1 MASAHSPSP
10 AHDPAPGSALPAEL
24 QARYQDPDVIDQLL
38 RETRTIAVV
47 GLSPDP
53 TRDSWQV
60 AHYLQAAGYR
70 IIPVNP
76 KAQEIL
82 GEKAY
87 GSLGEVPVPI
97 DLVDVFRRPADC
109 VDVAGQAVAA
119 GAKAIWFQRGVVNT
133 DAAALAERA
142 GLPVV
147 MDRCLLVEHAA
158 RRR

>member
-1 MASAHSPSP
+1 MSSSPSP
-10 AHDPAPGSALPAEL
+10 AHDPAPGSVLPPEL
-24 QARYQDPDVIDQLL
+24 LARYQDPDVIARLL
-38 RETRTIAVV
+38 AETRTIAVV

-53 TRDSWQV
+53 ARDSWQV

-76 KAQEIL
+76 KAIEIL
-82 GEKAY
+82 DETAY
-87 GSLGEVPVPI
+87 PSLADVPVPV

-109 VDVAGQAVAA
+109 VGVAEQAVAA
-119 GAKAIWFQRGVVNT
+119 GAKAIWFQLGVISP

-142 GLPVV
+142 GLAVV

-158 RRR
+158 RRS